1 MRKDMKLKAVEATP
15 DSFKSYG
22 RVFKIPHSQ
31 PLAETQQFRY
41 WSNIAEYTIQGA
53 TEIGWCTVFR
63 HAEGAVTGVERHLR
77 TPEILIPVD
86 APFIL
91 PVMKEGDSEENLRAF
106 RVNVGEAIVIG
117 DGVWHAPC
125 IPVGKKKSSY
135 FVIFRKGTP
144 QEDVTKKEIREVL
157 IEA

>member
-1 MRKDMKLKAVEATP
+1 MKLKVIEATP
-15 DSFKSYG
+15 DSFRPYG
-22 RVFKIPHSQ
+22 RVFKIPRSQ
-31 PLAETQQFRY
+31 PLAETDQFRY
-41 WSNIAEYTIQGA
+41 WSNIAEFTIQGA

-63 HAEGAVTGVERHLR
+63 RGGASVRGVERHLR

-91 PVMKEGDSEENLRAF
+91 PVMKEGDSEEDLKAF
-106 RVNVGEAIVIG
+106 KVNVGEAIVIG

-125 IPVGKKKSSY
+125 IPVGKKESSY

-144 QEDVTKKEIREVL
+144 QEDVTKKEIGKMIV
-157 IEA
+157 EA